1 MFLIENYWLAVC
13 GFIFC
18 MVCWGSWSNT
28 QKLAA
33 KTWRFELFYWDFVLG
48 LVLTALLWGFTAGSF
63 GEQGRTFT
71 EDLSQADSHSIF
83 YAMLGGAVWNLGNLL
98 LVAAIAVAGMSVA
111 FPIGGGLAW
120 LGGIIFNFIIE
131 AKGGA
136 EIKSL
141 PTTMLFAGVAVIFI
155 AIVLTMLAYKKLASQ
170 QKKPSMAGIVLS
182 VLAGLFIAFFYGFVV
197 KSLDP
202 VLVTGGAGNLGPYS
216 GVLFFTLGA
225 FLTTF
230 IFNPFFMAKPVEG
243 PPVAIKQYFTGNMK
257 THLIGVLG
265 GLIWASGM
273 VVSFMAVGAGDPAVS
288 YALSNAAP
296 VVAILWG
303 VFVWK
308 EFRGAPKGTNSL
320 LAIMFFLFL
329 VGLVVITAS
338 KVMG

>member
-13 GFIFC
+13 AFVFC
-18 MVCWGSWSNT
+18 MICWGSWSNT

-63 GEQGRTFT
+63 GSEGTSFWA
-71 EDLSQADSHSIF
+71 DLKEADGQSIL
-83 YAMLGGAVWNLGNLL
+83 YAMIGGTVWNLGNLL

-111 FPIGGGLAW
+111 FPIGGGIAW
-120 LGGIIFNFIIE
+120 LGGIIFNYIIE
-131 AKGGA
+131 VRGGA
-136 EIKSL
+136 KLESL
-141 PTTMLFAGVAVIFI
+141 PKSMLFSGVVIIFVAI
-155 AIVLTMLAYKKLASQ
+155 ALTMVAYKRLASQ
-170 QKKPSMAGIVLS
+170 QKKPSTMGIILS

-202 VLVTGGAGNLGPYS
+202 VFVTGGTGNLGPYS
-216 GVLFFTLGA
+216 GVFFFTLGA

-230 IFNPFFMAKPVEG
+230 LFNPYFMMDPVEG
-243 PPVAIKQYFTGNMK
+243 ESLNMKQYFAGNLK

-265 GLIWASGM
+265 GLIWASGLA
-273 VVSFMAVGAGDPAVS
+273 VSFMAIGSADPAVS
-288 YALSNAAP
+288 YSLSNAAP

-308 EFRGAPKGTNSL
+308 EFKGAPKGTNTILS
-320 LAIMFFLFL
+320 IMFVLFL
-329 VGLVVITAS
+329 IGLVVITAS
-338 KVMG
+338 KVM

>member
-1 MFLIENYWLAVC
+1 MVLIENYWLAVC
-13 GFIFC
+13 AFIFC

-63 GEQGRTFT
+63 GEHGRSFVQ
-71 EDLSQADSHSIF
+71 DLKQADSQSIF
-83 YAMLGGAVWNLGNLL
+83 YAMLGGTVWNLGNLL

-131 AKGGA
+131 TKGGA
-136 EIKSL
+136 ELKTL
-141 PTTMLFAGVAVIFI
+141 PTSMLFIGVAIIFI
-155 AIVLTMLAYKKLASQ
+155 AIVLTMMAYKKLASQ

-182 VLAGLFIAFFYGFVV
+182 VLAGFFIAFFYGFVV

-202 VLVTGGAGNLGPYS
+202 VFVTGGAGKLSPYS
-216 GVLFFTLGA
+216 GVFFFTLGA
-225 FLTTF
+225 FITTF

-243 PPVAIKQYFTGNMK
+243 APVKMKDYFTGNLK

-273 VVSFMAVGAGDPAVS
+273 VVSFMAVGSGDPAVS

-308 EFRGAPKGTNSL
+308 EFKGAPKGTNRL
-320 LAIMFFLFL
+320 LAIMFTLFL
-329 VGLVVITAS
+329 IGLVVITAS
-338 KVMG
+338 KVIG